1 MDHVCGVN
9 YNGGRGVAEGDVA
22 AELGTKKSLMK
33 RKTRNGGGGWHARSS
48 ILVLG
53 EDGDPFVLALVVVVV
68 LVLGIGKVVFV
79 HILRRVEE
87 PKIAHYHPR

>member
-1 MDHVCGVN
+1 MTV
-9 YNGGRGVAEGDVA
+9 
-22 AELGTKKSLMK
+22 AELGMK
-33 RKTRNGGGGWHARSS
+33 KTRTDEEGGMGGGWHARTY

-53 EDGDPFVLALVVVVV
+53 EDGDPFVLALVVVVA
-68 LVLGIGKVVFV
+68 LVLRIGKVVFV